1 MQLAYWS
8 VHALQGMQAGQGC
21 PDYMQAVPCL
31 CTRTTCLLVV
41 KEATV
46 DAAWHL
52 IAPIKHNILF
62 HTLVVIPCT
71 VTESVS
77 LGTQPGWA
85 HWLICD
91 VDYCPL
97 I

>member
-21 PDYMQAVPCL
+21 PDYLQATPCL
-31 CTRTTCLLVV
+31 CASTTCLLVV
-41 KEATV
+41 KQAAV

-62 HTLVVIPCT
+62 HILVVIPCT

-77 LGTQPGWA
+77 LGTQ
-85 HWLICD
+85 LIGS
-91 VDYCPL
+91 L
-97 I
+97 AM